1 MMTNKFWNWPVY
13 LFGNK
18 IDDKVNSM
26 KNQSVEPTQ
35 KAGEMHI
42 SCKNDW

>member
-1 MMTNKFWNWPVY
+1 MTNKFWNGPVY

-26 KNQSVEPTQ
+26 KNQSVEP
-35 KAGEMHI
+35 AGETHI
-42 SCKNDW
+42 SRKND